1 MARKLKGLIV
11 IISIGML
18 IYLGFSAQ
26 TLVAEDAENKGS
38 GQFAGAMVS
47 VEALM
52 VVVEREAL
60 EEMIGDSDMMN
71 LSSIP
76 IEKIMHIVREEEGG
90 EIFSSVKLS
99 MKNDSHAEIEKEG
112 FEEVNRKN
120 AAEEKSEQES
130 REIQISFEAMSH
142 VIDIDKIEISFDF
155 EQVESVK
162 NLGSTMKV
170 EEQEDRTMNFKM
182 SSIVVLQP
190 GRARIVGATMKDEA
204 MFLIMVA
211 DI

>member
-18 IYLGFSAQ
+18 IYFVSSVNA
-26 TLVAEDAENKGS
+26 LVAEDAENEGR
-38 GQFAGAMVS
+38 GRFADAVVSIEAM
-47 VEALM
+47 M
-52 VVVEREAL
+52 VVVEQEAL

-71 LSSIP
+71 LNSIP
-76 IEKIMHIVREEEGG
+76 LDRIMHIVREEEGG

-99 MKNDSHAEIEKEG
+99 MKSDSHAEIEKEG

-120 AAEEKSEQES
+120 AAEETSEQES
-130 REIQISFEAMSH
+130 RETQISFDAMSH
-142 VIDIDKIEISFDF
+142 IINIDKIEISFDF
-155 EQVESVK
+155 KQVGSVK
-162 NLGSTMKV
+162 NTGSTMKV
-170 EEQEDRTMNFKM
+170 EEQEDRAMNFKM

-190 GRARIVGATMKDEA
+190 GRARIIGATMKGEA
-204 MFLIMVA
+204 MFLIMSA